1 MPSNNISAFTVT
13 PNNTKAGATGVP
25 YTLSVRVESL
35 VPIYSKIV
43 ITLPNDFKILSVK
56 PT

>member
-25 YTLSVRVESL
+25 YTFSVRVESL